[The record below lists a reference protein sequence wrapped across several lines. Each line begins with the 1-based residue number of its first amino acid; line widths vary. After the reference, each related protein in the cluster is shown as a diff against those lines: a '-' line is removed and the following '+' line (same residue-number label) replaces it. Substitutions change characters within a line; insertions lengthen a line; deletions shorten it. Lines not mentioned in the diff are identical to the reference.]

1 MEGLRGG
8 HQRRAQHGVT
18 GMDGQEFCQAVLAHI
33 PRATAAE
40 REAIQQELLEHLA
53 DHQEALEA
61 GGMDAA
67 DAQARSVAAMGDAGE
82 IGRQWNARLSPL
94 WLWVGRVCK
103 AVCILLMIVMF
114 LPGANFLYRVAQ
126 NLDAR
131 WSDDPMENF
140 STGELSPLWSEA
152 MDLRVS
158 LGGQAAR
165 LCEVALVENAWSLE
179 DGREG
184 IYRLEVS
191 YAAYAQNPLKPAFG
205 VDLTCNGESPRGGGG
220 SYNSGRFL
228 YQSRYPIEAGCE
240 EAVLTF
246 MFGDESAAV
255 SVDIPWEEV
264 DGYGP

>member
-1 MEGLRGG
+1 M
-8 HQRRAQHGVT
+8 T

-40 REAIQQELLEHLA
+40 REAIRQELLEHLA

-67 DAQARSVAAMGDAGE
+67 AAQERAVAAMGDAGE

-103 AVCILLMIVMF
+103 AVCILLMVVMF
-114 LPGANFLYRVAQ
+114 QSGANFLYRVVQ

-131 WSDDPMENF
+131 WSDEPMGNF
-140 STGELSPLWSEA
+140 STSDLSPLWSEA

-158 LGGQAAR
+158 LGGQVAR
-165 LCEVALVENAWSLE
+165 LCEVALVEDAWSLE

-191 YAAYAQNPLKPAFG
+191 YATYAQDPLKPATG
-205 VDLTCNGESPRGGGG
+205 VGLTCNGESLSRGGSSLGG
-220 SYNSGRFL
+220 GRHL
-228 YQSRYPIEAGCE
+228 GQYRYPIETGCE

-246 MFGDESAAV
+246 WSQEERACV
-255 SVDIPWEEV
+255 TVDIPWEEV